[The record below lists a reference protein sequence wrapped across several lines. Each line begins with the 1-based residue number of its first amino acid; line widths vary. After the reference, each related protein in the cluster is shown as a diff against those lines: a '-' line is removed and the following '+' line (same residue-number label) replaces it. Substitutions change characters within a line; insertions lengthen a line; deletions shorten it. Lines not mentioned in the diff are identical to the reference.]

1 MYSWRLHQHVVTHHL
16 ILFHS
21 SLPLTASIKVTET
34 GEPSEYWWIKLLH
47 CPEWVIEGRSSDE
60 DTTIS
65 LLHQNRVAQLR
76 WCFGQ
81 VFFFFFWDSESQIR
95 RYRRN
100 WLYKPSACVC
110 IYMYLRVSH
119 FIYVHT
125 HHISHQYFQFCV
137 LDLFVD
143 TLQLDKT
150 VNFLGT
156 HSDLCFG
163 VLRCVCTSYWCLNWS
178 DMGSGLGYRYSLNYT
193 CIPWKYY

>member
-81 VFFFFFWDSESQIR
+81 VFFFSFFETLSH
-95 RYRRN
+95 RYVDIEGIGCIN
-100 WLYKPSACVC
+100 QVHVCVFIC
-110 IYMYLRVSH
+110 TYMCLILYMY
-119 FIYVHT
+119 T
-125 HHISHQYFQFCV
+125 HIIFHISIFN
-137 LDLFVD
+137 FV
-143 TLQLDKT
+143 
-150 VNFLGT
+150 
-156 HSDLCFG
+156 S
-163 VLRCVCTSYWCLNWS
+163 
-178 DMGSGLGYRYSLNYT
+178 
-193 CIPWKYY
+193 